1 MPPLEGMT
9 GAVEALP
16 HYAGQ
21 SAGLAGDVWPAGEVV
36 ARLVSDARAAL
47 ADASAAME

>member
-1 MPPLEGMT
+1 MPPLAGMT
-9 GAVEALP
+9 GDVEALP

-21 SAGLAGDVWPAGEVV
+21 STGLAQDVRPAGEVV

-47 ADASAAME
+47 ADASAAAE

>member
-9 GAVEALP
+9 GDVEALP

-21 SAGLAGDVWPAGEVV
+21 SAGLTRDIRPAGEVV
-36 ARLVSDARAAL
+36 ARLVSEARAAL
-47 ADASAAME
+47 ADAGAATE